1 VRCGDPLGGLH
12 YGAEPRRSLVK
23 FQQRYVNSHRVF
35 RNFLFLKNFW
45 AHYTKRTH
53 GCLCTRVIPKAL
65 APANHWSALTAS
77 YGSSS
82 PAWSARPY
90 CFRRA
95 WPITSVDASKDAKMK
110 SISISTW
117 SRAAAVFPAGISSK
131 VNLPAARLAR
141 MAQQAELEYAALVRS
156 YRSFHPVSPQVLPER
171 GSPRSAASTGSLSTA
186 IRMDIE
192 NGNKIHTESSN
203 YW

>member
-1 VRCGDPLGGLH
+1 
-12 YGAEPRRSLVK
+12 
-23 FQQRYVNSHRVF
+23 
-35 RNFLFLKNFW
+35 
-45 AHYTKRTH
+45 
-53 GCLCTRVIPKAL
+53 
-65 APANHWSALTAS
+65 
-77 YGSSS
+77 
-82 PAWSARPY
+82 
-90 CFRRA
+90 
-95 WPITSVDASKDAKMK
+95 VDAGKDAKMK

-171 GSPRSAASTGSLSTA
+171 GSRRSAASTGSLSTA